1 MQFIV
6 TIGTENTESMK
17 PMKILIIED
26 DTVIANALKN
36 ELEKSEYEVTLIQD
50 FSNIMDKF
58 HEVQPHLVLID
69 INLPYHNGYYWC
81 SQIRVESNVPI
92 IFISSLSDKMDQMM
106 AIQMGG
112 DDYIPKPIDL
122 QLTAAKIQALLR
134 RTYDFATPQSNE
146 LIFHGVRLDPQ
157 KSEMSF
163 KNQNISLTFTE
174 LQIMTCLFEHGE
186 KFATR
191 EEILD
196 FCWQNDQFIDDNT
209 LAVNISRLRKKMKE
223 IQLTDFIETKKKVG
237 YRLASE
243 AVLDD

>member
-1 MQFIV
+1 
-6 TIGTENTESMK
+6 
-17 PMKILIIED
+17 MKILIIED

-112 DDYIPKPIDL
+112 
-122 QLTAAKIQALLR
+122 R
-134 RTYDFATPQSNE
+134 
-146 LIFHGVRLDPQ
+146 
-157 KSEMSF
+157 
-163 KNQNISLTFTE
+163 
-174 LQIMTCLFEHGE
+174 
-186 KFATR
+186 
-191 EEILD
+191 
-196 FCWQNDQFIDDNT
+196 
-209 LAVNISRLRKKMKE
+209 
-223 IQLTDFIETKKKVG
+223 
-237 YRLASE
+237 
-243 AVLDD
+243 

>member
-1 MQFIV
+1 MRGKIN
-6 TIGTENTESMK
+6 E
-17 PMKILIIED
+17 MKILIIED

-134 RTYDFATPQSNE
+134 RTYDLATPQSNE

-157 KSEMSF
+157 KSEISF

-174 LQIMTCLFEHGE
+174 LQIMTCLFERGE
-186 KFATR
+186 EFATR

-223 IQLTDFIETKKKVG
+223 IELTDFIETKKKVG

-243 AVLDD
+243 ALLDD

>member
-1 MQFIV
+1 
-6 TIGTENTESMK
+6 MK

-112 DDYIPKPIDL
+112 DDYIPKTIDL
-122 QLTAAKIQALLR
+122 QLKAAKIQALLS
-134 RTYDFATPQSNE
+134 RTYDFTTTESNE

-157 KSEMSF
+157 KSDMSF
-163 KNQNISLTFTE
+163 NNRNMCVTIVE
-174 LQIMTCLFEHGE
+174 LQIT
-186 KFATR
+186 T
-191 EEILD
+191 
-196 FCWQNDQFIDDNT
+196 
-209 LAVNISRLRKKMKE
+209 S
-223 IQLTDFIETKKKVG
+223 
-237 YRLASE
+237 
-243 AVLDD
+243 